1 MREKGRREKRKKMAQ
16 ERKIPTG
23 VMFLSEQ
30 KRCASRQ
37 LISKGGAFLLLP
49 ERQIVEIDAN
59 SS

>member
-1 MREKGRREKRKKMAQ
+1 MTQ
-16 ERKIPTG
+16 EGKITTG
-23 VMFLSEQ
+23 VMFLNEQ

-49 ERQIVEIDAN
+49 ERQIVETDAN